1 MAALA
6 LMGTIITG
14 CSSSDDTI
22 ADTPKQPENTG
33 KVVTLTTTVG
43 LDGSAAARALTIGGE
58 DGGATTR
65 ALTAEG
71 VKTFAADEQIAVVY
85 ENSSSKMV
93 KADNVVLSAGDIAQ
107 DGKSATITVT
117 LTDPKASGSLKFIY
131 PAAMAKADG
140 SINYDALASQNGTL
154 TTLASDLDFAM
165 YDGSLTASAGLPAEL
180 TLDNQLAILAIT
192 LKDDATSSNI
202 TSSIKGLTVS
212 DGTYTYNVSRSAAA
226 GPIYVAIRPTADATF
241 NVTATDGTDYYVK
254 TLTGKTYE
262 ISNGYNVSWLMTKVT
277 KSTPLTMEALTDGDI
292 VVNDPQLGMQYSKN
306 GGAMTDMD
314 GYTSIEVNAGDKVQ
328 FYGNS
333 ACYEDTSIA
342 GGDATVKVYGNIM
355 SLLDEKGFAEAITL
369 KEEYT
374 FYVLFY
380 LNDKLTDASGLLLPA
395 TELAESCYAGMF
407 YNCSS
412 LTAAP
417 ATLPATTLADNCYD
431 SMFLGCT
438 SLTTAPV
445 LPATTLAELCYNT
458 MFQWCTNL
466 SAVTCLATD
475 ISATDC
481 TKDWLDGVAASG
493 TFTTPSSTDWTT
505 GISGIPEG
513 WTRVNY

>member
-1 MAALA
+1 
-6 LMGTIITG
+6 
-14 CSSSDDTI
+14 
-22 ADTPKQPENTG
+22 
-33 KVVTLTTTVG
+33 
-43 LDGSAAARALTIGGE
+43 
-58 DGGATTR
+58 
-65 ALTAEG
+65 
-71 VKTFAADEQIAVVY
+71 
-85 ENSSSKMV
+85 
-93 KADNVVLSAGDIAQ
+93 
-107 DGKSATITVT
+107 
-117 LTDPKASGSLKFIY
+117 
-131 PAAMAKADG
+131 
-140 SINYDALASQNGTL
+140 
-154 TTLASDLDFAM
+154 
-165 YDGSLTASAGLPAEL
+165 
-180 TLDNQLAILAIT
+180 
-192 LKDDATSSNI
+192 
-202 TSSIKGLTVS
+202 
-212 DGTYTYNVSRSAAA
+212 
-226 GPIYVAIRPTADATF
+226 
-241 NVTATDGTDYYVK
+241 
-254 TLTGKTYE
+254 
-262 ISNGYNVSWLMTKVT
+262 
-277 KSTPLTMEALTDGDI
+277 MEALTDGDI

-445 LPATTLAELCYNT
+445 LPATTLTEGCYYWMFLGCTSLTAAPALPATELAEACYMGMFTDCTSLTAAPALPATTLAELCYMGMFKNCTSLTTAPVLPATTLAELCYNT